1 MFRYLAGLLLF
12 CATMSAGETT
22 WRGLVVAPENRC
34 APYDRDDYRYPQS
47 VEDEIIAKL
56 GDLFSPYT
64 CAQFGSSRETEI
76 EHMIAVSQAHDSGL
90 CMADRQTKRRFASD
104 LRNLTLA
111 APAVNRE
118 KGARDAAEWLPETNR
133 CWFAGRIVE
142 VRRAYELT
150 IDRREAAALESV
162 LSNCS
167 PADVGGAF
175 CASRSFVMQVLLPIL
190 ETDVPDAGEA
200 TQVP

>member
-1 MFRYLAGLLLF
+1 MFRYVAGLLLF
-12 CATMSAGETT
+12 CATVSAGETT
-22 WRGLVVAPENRC
+22 WRGLVVAPESRC
-34 APYDRDDYRYPQS
+34 APYDRDDYRYSQS
-47 VEDEIIAKL
+47 VEDEIIAGL

-64 CAQFGSSRETEI
+64 CVQFGSSRETEI

-90 CMADRQTKRRFASD
+90 CMADLQTRRRFASD

-150 IDRREAAALESV
+150 IDRREAAALEGV
-162 LSNCS
+162 LSGCS
-167 PADVGGAF
+167 AADMREAF
-175 CASRSFVMQVLLPIL
+175 CETRSFVMQVLLPIVRS
-190 ETDVPDAGEA
+190 DVPEA
-200 TQVP
+200 SEASP

>member
-1 MFRYLAGLLLF
+1 MFRYLAGLLLLG
-12 CATMSAGETT
+12 ATVSAGETT
-22 WRGLVVAPENRC
+22 WRGLVVAPEDHC

-47 VEDEIIAKL
+47 VEDEIIAGL

-64 CAQFGSSRETEI
+64 CVRFGSGRETEI
-76 EHMIAVSQAHDSGL
+76 EHMIAVSEAHDSGL
-90 CMADRQTKRRFASD
+90 CMADLRTRRRFASD

-111 APAVNRE
+111 APSVNRE

-142 VRRAYELT
+142 VRRAYGLT
-150 IDRREAAALESV
+150 IDSGEAAALESV

-167 PADVGGAF
+167 AADVREAF
-175 CASRSFVMQVLLPIL
+175 CATRSFFMQVLLPIL
-190 ETDVPDAGEA
+190 TSDVPGAADAS
-200 TQVP
+200 P

>member
-34 APYDRDDYRYPQS
+34 AAYDRNDYRYPQS
-47 VEDEIIAKL
+47 VEDDIIAGL
-56 GDLFSPYT
+56 GDIVSPYT
-64 CAQFGSSRETEI
+64 CAHFRSSRETEI
-76 EHMIAVSQAHDSGL
+76 EHMVAVSQAHDSGL
-90 CMADRQTKRRFASD
+90 CMADLQTRRRFASD

-111 APAVNRE
+111 APAVNRK

-133 CWFAGRIVE
+133 CWFAGRVVE

-150 IDRREAAALESV
+150 IDQREAAALESV

-167 PADVGGAF
+167 AADVREAF
-175 CASRSFVMQVLLPIL
+175 CATRSFFMQVLLPIVRS
-190 ETDVPDAGEA
+190 DVREAGDAS
-200 TQVP
+200 P